1 MSWRI
6 APQIPLMTKERV
18 CFFLK
23 SQHHG
28 HLGNF
33 QTSNKPNMSATS
45 APITPEA
52 FLVAI
57 KELEL
62 EQLHAEAARLQ
73 NSLYHLARSNIALQE
88 FQNDPELKEA
98 IDDNEITIQRQKQ
111 RVQMILEEIQRRG
124 FPTDHTTLRNA
135 ANAINGEGGS
145 ADTQAGGGQE
155 EEGDPMDIT
164 RPEPPTQTREE
175 EEEVH
180 AGDQGEGGVYL

>member
-1 MSWRI
+1 
-6 APQIPLMTKERV
+6 
-18 CFFLK
+18 
-23 SQHHG
+23 
-28 HLGNF
+28 
-33 QTSNKPNMSATS
+33 MSATS

-73 NSLYHLARSNIALQE
+73 NSLYHLARSNVALQE

-124 FPTDHTTLRNA
+124 FPTDHATLRNS

-145 ADTQAGGGQE
+145 VDTQAGEGREEG
-155 EEGDPMDIT
+155 EEGDPMAIT
-164 RPEPPTQTREE
+164 RPEPPAHTMEE
-175 EEEVH
+175 EGEAH